1 MEIKNYI
8 EQFVEESRDIIE
20 HGSVD
25 CEEIADNLIEYL
37 RSKNIS
43 AQKLRIEPEDYN
55 EFVLNLVVLEHGE
68 PKEYAYHYVVVIN
81 DIVIDMRN
89 LTFFITLDKYKEEVN
104 NLNKN
109 KKIKYIF
116 E

>member
-8 EQFVEESRDIIE
+8 EQFAEESRDFIE
-20 HGSVD
+20 HRGVD
-25 CEEIADNLIEYL
+25 CEEIAEDLIEYL

-43 AQKLRIEPEDYN
+43 AQKLRIEPED
-55 EFVLNLVVLEHGE
+55 FDDFLLNLVVLEHGE
-68 PKEYAYHYVVVIN
+68 PKDYAYHYVVVIN

-89 LTFFITLDKYKEEVN
+89 LIFFITLDKYKEEVN